1 MMVRP
6 LFILPLFLIGA
17 LFPGFAQSPREEKLR
32 LEMKQRADDLSN
44 LQKTISLSEERRAEL
59 QADVKELEKS
69 RAPLNSALIDA
80 AQRARDLQD
89 SISNSEVRLDKL
101 LQTEEVIRLSLIKRR
116 AVLGEILA
124 VLQRMG
130 RAPPPALL
138 VQPKDVLSAVR
149 SAMLVGA
156 VLPDVRDKAEILA
169 NELDELITV
178 RSNVEEEA
186 DALRDDYQKLS
197 EEQTRLALLLEEK
210 RTESDVTVAQ
220 LKEQQKKAQ
229 ELAEKANSLQELIG
243 SMESEISSVR
253 KARQDAVAAAESA
266 RKQAA
271 ERAAERSAE
280 RTKEAKM
287 RALKNAMKNPG
298 RIAPA
303 ISFDE
308 AKGLLPLPVRGALLS
323 KFGEPDINGDTTK
336 GLQLSAR
343 PGSSVVAPADGWIV
357 YAGPFRSYGQLLILN
372 AGDEYHMVLAGM
384 ESVNV
389 ELGQFVLSGEPI
401 ATMGS
406 RRLANLAQSLSSDG
420 ALKDTQSLTDSN
432 VTDAPPV
439 LYVELRK
446 NKVSIDPTPWWVVEA
461 SKDSDLDG

>member
-1 MMVRP
+1 MLFRP
-6 LFILPLFLIGA
+6 LILLPALLLSALLPAGA
-17 LFPGFAQSPREEKLR
+17 QTPREDKLR
-32 LEMKQRADDLSN
+32 LEMEQRANDLTN
-44 LQKTISLSEERRAEL
+44 LQKTITVSDERRSEL
-59 QADVKELEKS
+59 EADVKDLEKT
-69 RAPLNSALIDA
+69 RASLNSALIEA

-138 VQPKDVLSAVR
+138 VQPKDVLSAIR

-156 VLPDVRDKAEILA
+156 VLPDVRDKAEALA
-169 NELDELITV
+169 KDLDELVTV

-186 DALRDDYQKLS
+186 DTLREDYQNLS
-197 EEQTRLALLLEEK
+197 EEQTRLALLLKEK
-210 RTESDVTVAQ
+210 RTESDITLSQ
-220 LKEQQKKAQ
+220 LKAQQKRAQ
-229 ELAEKANSLQELIG
+229 TLAEKATSLQDLIG
-243 SMESEISSVR
+243 TMESQIGSVR
-253 KARQDAVAAAESA
+253 KAREDAVAAAETA
-266 RKQAA
+266 RRNAA
-271 ERAAERSAE
+271 ERAAK
-280 RTKEAKM
+280 RTAARTQEAKLQ
-287 RALKNAMKNPG
+287 ALKNAMKNPG

-303 ISFDE
+303 IPFDE
-308 AKGLLPLPVRGALLS
+308 ARGLLPLPVRGAMIS
-323 KFGEPDINGDTTK
+323 SFGEKGTDGEVTK
-336 GLQLSAR
+336 GLQLTAR
-343 PGSSVVAPADGWIV
+343 PGSTVVSPADGWIV

-372 AGDEYHMVLAGM
+372 AGDEYHMVMAGM

-401 ATMGS
+401 ATMGT
-406 RRLANLAQSLSSDG
+406 RQLASLAQSLSSSVT
-420 ALKDTQSLTDSN
+420 LKDAQSLTDSN

-446 NKVSIDPTPWWVVEA
+446 DKVSIDPTPWWVVEA

>member
-1 MMVRP
+1 MLFRP
-6 LFILPLFLIGA
+6 LILLPA
-17 LFPGFAQSPREEKLR
+17 LLLSALSPATAQTPREDKLR
-32 LEMKQRADDLSN
+32 LEMEQRANDLTN
-44 LQKTISLSEERRAEL
+44 LQKTITVSDERRSEL
-59 QADVKELEKS
+59 EADVEDLEKT
-69 RAPLNSALIDA
+69 RASLNSALIEA

-138 VQPKDVLSAVR
+138 VQPKDVLSAIR

-156 VLPDVRDKAEILA
+156 VLPDVRDKAEALA
-169 NELDELITV
+169 KDLDELVTV

-186 DALRDDYQKLS
+186 DTLREDYQNLS
-197 EEQTRLALLLEEK
+197 EEQTRLALLLKEK
-210 RTESDVTVAQ
+210 RTESEITVSQ
-220 LKEQQKKAQ
+220 LKAQQKRAQ
-229 ELAEKANSLQELIG
+229 GLAEKATSLQDLIG
-243 SMESEISSVR
+243 TMESEIGSVR
-253 KARQDAVAAAESA
+253 KARQDAIAAAETA
-266 RKQAA
+266 RRNAA
-271 ERAAERSAE
+271 ERAAKRATA
-280 RTKEAKM
+280 RTQEAKLQ
-287 RALKNAMKNPG
+287 ALKNAMKNPG

-303 ISFDE
+303 IPFDE
-308 AKGLLPLPVRGALLS
+308 ARGLLPLPVRGAMIS
-323 KFGEPDINGDTTK
+323 GFGEKGADGEVTK
-336 GLQLSAR
+336 GLQLTAR
-343 PGSSVVAPADGWIV
+343 PGSTVISPADGWIV

-372 AGDEYHMVLAGM
+372 AGDEYHMVMAGM

-401 ATMGS
+401 ATMGT
-406 RRLANLAQSLSSDG
+406 RQLASLAQSLSSNVT
-420 ALKDTQSLTDSN
+420 LKDAQSLTDSN

-446 NKVSIDPTPWWVVEA
+446 DKVSIDPTPWWVVEA